1 MASDAV
7 PPLAIIGLS
16 FQFPGDATT
25 QDAFWNMLAE
35 GRCAS
40 SEFPA
45 DRMNIDG
52 HHNPNR
58 DKLHSVSCRGGHF
71 LTRDLAAFDAP
82 FFNISDTE
90 AKAMDPQQRLA
101 LETVY
106 RALENAGLPMNEVAG
121 SKTSVMAGSFCND
134 YHAIQTKDTLNI
146 PKTAT
151 MGSSQSMIANRIS
164 WFFDLQGPSA
174 TVDTACSSSLMAV
187 DLACQS
193 LWSGNATMGIALGC
207 NVILAPEMT
216 IGLDNLGLLSRDS
229 RCYSF
234 DNRANGYARG
244 EGIGA
249 VIIKRLDNAVA
260 AGDTV
265 RAVIRSSSSN
275 QDGKTPGILQPSKDA
290 QVRLIRDTYR
300 KAGLDMRATRYFEA
314 HGTGTPVGDP
324 IETRAIGS
332 AFQGYRSSDDPLYV
346 GSVKSNIGHLE
357 GASGIAGLIKAV
369 LILEKGIIPPNS
381 SNLQTLN
388 PQIDEQYL
396 NLKILTHAISW
407 PSPGLRRAS
416 VNSFGFGGANSH
428 VILDDAYNTFCMHG
442 IEDGRHQTVIE
453 PSLLHDAKIPVQA
466 DGHPENGTDPPSRLR
481 NGIVVP
487 TSERAVLVW
496 SAADE
501 AGIKRLAN
509 SWRQYVADTEAMDRP
524 TVATIQDLA
533 FTLCA
538 RRSRLTWRAFAVAKP
553 AEDLHVTMDKISA
566 AICSKPNPH
575 LAFVFTG
582 QGAQWHAMGRE
593 LIDRYDAF
601 KDSLLDSSNYLK
613 RLGCAWDV
621 LDEMQRDE
629 VDSRVNDPTFGQPLC
644 TALQIALV
652 ELLQSWNLRP
662 DAVVGH
668 SSGEIA
674 AAYCA
679 GAITKGSAL
688 KIAYF
693 RGFLTGI
700 LGKYR
705 TMTPGAL
712 AAMEAMKHGDKCQDC
727 VTSKVPFDISCFER
741 FQKAI
746 PEEGGA
752 KGEYCKRS
760 LAWQLT
766 RHLTSGM
773 HGAMLAVGMSSRE
786 VQKYLESVASHF
798 RELKLEVACINSPTS
813 VTISGQASQIDFLQ
827 QILVENKVF
836 ARKLAVNVA
845 YHSSQMKEIAGIYQ
859 KLLAELE
866 RPAKAK
872 KPPVMV
878 SSVSGTWISE
888 EELSKPEYWVRNLVS
903 PVLFDDTLSKLCT
916 QPTTSTRRFD
926 GSHRR
931 NVAPDH
937 LLEIGPHSAL
947 QGPCG
952 DILKAVGKHDQITYI
967 PLLRRGRSAVDCM
980 MHGAG
985 RLHCSGYPID
995 LLSVNNGGEPEPQH
1009 NSRVLVNL
1017 PEYPFN
1023 HSKTYWFESRISKS
1037 YRFRRFGHMELLG
1050 VPDPD
1055 GNPMEAR
1062 WRNIIRLSEMPWAGD
1077 HKINNS
1083 ILYPGAG
1090 MLVMAIEAVKQ
1101 LADQSRGIT
1110 GFDIK
1115 DVVFSSALQIP
1126 SHADGVE
1133 VSVYLKRVGNANKD
1147 ATGWFEYRVCT
1158 YNNESWIENSS
1169 GSIQAHYESDVQTPN
1184 ISDGEEAKWQA
1195 SLVEN
1200 GQRASEQCA
1209 SHEDSGRFYEGLR
1222 NCGYYYGS
1230 MFRVIEG
1237 NVSKQYDGKAMIAE
1251 VKVFKPDCTT
1261 GSEVYPAHTIHPT
1274 TLDGVVQMMAALA
1287 TDAGQRTI
1295 PVSVPTSITRLWIS
1309 NTGRLSY
1316 PSAELIKVYA
1326 TSVQSALGSTQYTMT
1341 AFDRNVSKA
1350 LLNLEGLKVTS
1361 IASPENVSP
1370 SDQFKADNLCH
1381 HVEYKP
1387 DTDLLTNHGFLTAF
1401 GKKELQV
1408 QGPAQ
1413 HLRDME
1419 FLIATCINKYADP
1432 LSEMDKSS
1440 LPPYTILYTE
1450 WILERKRLLELD
1462 VSDFGSIEWRHH
1474 MDDEAY
1480 VTEVHRRVESA
1491 SKRGLLVSTLCKN
1504 LMEILNDPLPHLF
1517 KDNLLTDVYSE
1528 MLYGLPAATA
1538 LARYIDA
1545 LAHKNPRMNILEIGA
1560 GTGAMTELCI
1570 KALASPDIENA
1581 SRYAN
1586 WDFTDISSSF
1596 FPDAVNRF
1604 ETEKRRLNFRVLD
1617 IEQDPETQGF
1627 DSGSYDLV
1635 VAFLVLH
1642 ATADLATSL
1651 KNVRKLLKTG
1661 GKLLLFEITHPD
1673 PVRASFVFGLFE
1685 GWWRYDYVDTSCH
1698 EATLIVASA
1707 VSSGPN
1713 AEATRTDM
1721 ALAKPS
1727 APFTQKEVG
1736 IVLNTANPRQV
1747 ELANMLSELLDQTG
1761 VSAVKRGLEDI
1772 KKRDLSSGVLDI
1784 SLLDFDFPFTYNM
1797 KAEEYEGLQ
1806 RLITTTTNLIWVDS
1820 GGGHEPS
1827 PQFRLVDEESTI
1839 LHQAGQIAKVFEAV
1853 TSEATD
1859 VDTEYRVID
1868 GVIHIGRL
1876 VAARGIS
1883 QTIARMKL
1891 PQQRELRAYGAGPPL
1906 RLEVGTPGLLH
1917 TLQFVEDKSLRDPLK
1932 PDEVEIQVKA
1942 VGLNFRDVLIALGRL
1957 ESDTL
1962 GAEFAGVVV
1971 RVGSQCQR
1979 FKAGDRVVVF
1989 HPSRYANYVR
1999 VRENMSIV
2007 KIADETVPM
2016 SFVTAAAI
2024 PVAFTTAWITLTRLA
2039 RLQAGESVLI
2049 HSGAGGTGQAA
2060 IQVAMYCGAKIF
2072 TTVSTEE
2079 KKQFLMERYNIPG
2092 NHIFSSR
2099 NTLFAKGIKRL
2110 TGDRG
2115 VDVVLNSLAGEMLIA
2130 SWECIGPFGR
2140 FIEIGKND
2148 ILTNTKLPMLH
2159 FEKNVTF
2166 TAVDLA
2172 EMAFDRPQL
2181 IQQALTDNVFKLI
2194 EAGNLKIPQPL
2205 QAFGVGDLEQALRH
2219 LQSGR
2224 NSGKV
2229 VVELRNDEQVMTLLD
2244 TTPSF
2249 AFEPNATYVIAGG
2262 LGGLGRSIASWFVER
2277 GARNLILLSR
2287 SGQNNEHARELVASL
2302 ERQGAR
2308 VVTPMCDITD
2318 QASLKVVLNV
2328 CRQLM
2333 PPIQGCVQASMVVK
2347 SGNFESLDY
2356 DSWKACTAPKAQG
2369 SWNLHELLPRGM
2381 DFFVML
2387 SSISGICGP
2396 LTDASYAAG
2405 NTFLDGLAR
2414 YRVSQGEN
2422 AVSLD
2427 LGLFLSAGYFRE
2439 NPDKR
2444 NLFLAN
2450 TVWDEIS
2457 EADLHGLL
2465 DIYCNQ
2471 KSSSPLQSQVVVG
2484 ITPRTA
2490 ETGRAKAD
2498 WMKRSFFRHLSTL
2511 LETPAEGQ
2519 SASAS
2524 ASASGDGSSNLA
2536 ARFAAARTTSEAVE
2550 IALQATREKVAIMLS
2565 VPVNE
2570 IDVDK
2575 AIHQY
2580 GVDSLAAVELRNWF
2594 SRELQAEIAV
2604 FDILGGASIA
2614 SVVRLA
2620 VGRVGGVGGGA
2631 KGANEVYTL
2640 PASSINNLYKN
2651 KQNNNPPTYKHI
2663 ASTNPIPPLQKSPIN
2678 PSPKTKSPTMPKPK
2692 VLHLGDP
2699 IKYNHDL
2706 YARFAATFDVI
2717 RPPTAERARP
2727 EFKRALQERR
2737 WGSFDAI
2744 LRPFWNTGGEMGNWD
2759 EELIALLPESVKII
2773 ASAGAGYDWVD
2784 VECLA
2789 RYGITY
2795 CNGAAASSESVADAT
2810 LFLLLSVFRNLRWS
2824 HAAAHSLS
2832 PVAFQDAHTYSPLT
2846 ARNPSTQ
2853 TLGIIGLGAIGLTIA
2868 RKASAAFPGIRI
2880 VYHDLVRKAPE
2891 VEGSINATFS
2901 ETLDGVLGE
2910 ADCVV
2915 LATPFAGRTL
2925 IDAATLQKFKKGGR
2939 LVNIARGGL
2948 VDEEALVQALE
2959 EGRISAVG
2967 MDVHAREPAVHPR
2980 LAQDRR
2986 VMMLSHN
2993 AGGTMDTHVGF
3004 ERLAMENVL
3013 GFLLRGKALTPV
3025 NAHLIGDGGGKKVR
3039 SLL

>member
-1 MASDAV
+1 MASNVV

-25 QDAFWNMLAE
+25 QDAFWNMLVE
-35 GRCAS
+35 GRCVS

-52 HHNPNR
+52 HHNTNR

-121 SKTSVMAGSFCND
+121 SKTSVIAGSFCND
-134 YHAIQTKDTLNI
+134 YHAIQTKETLNL

-193 LWSGNATMGIALGC
+193 LWSGDATMGIALGC

-234 DNRANGYARG
+234 DNHANGYARG
-244 EGIGA
+244 EGVGA
-249 VIIKRLDNAVA
+249 VIIKRLDESIA

-265 RAVIRSSSSN
+265 RAVIRSSGSN

-300 KAGLDMRATRYFEA
+300 KAGLDMRSTRYFEA

-381 SNLQTLN
+381 GNLQTLN

-396 NLKILTHAISW
+396 NLKILRHAISW

-428 VILDDAYNTFCMHG
+428 VVLDDAYNTFCMHG
-442 IEDGRHQTVIE
+442 IEDGRHQTAIE
-453 PSLLHDAKIPVQA
+453 PPLLHDEEHLLQA
-466 DGHPENGTDPPSRLR
+466 NGQTENGTDSSNTQR
-481 NGIVVP
+481 NVIVIP
-487 TSERAVLVW
+487 TSECAVLVW
-496 SAADE
+496 SVADE
-501 AGIKRLAN
+501 AGIKRLTQ
-509 SWRQYVADTEAMDRP
+509 SWRQYVAATEAMNRP
-524 TVATIQDLA
+524 TVAGIQDLA

-538 RRSRLTWRAFAVAKP
+538 RRSELTWRAFVVAKP
-553 AEDLHVTMDKISA
+553 AEDLHVAMERISTA
-566 AICSKPNPH
+566 TCSKPNPH
-575 LAFVFTG
+575 LAFIFTG
-582 QGAQWHAMGRE
+582 QGAQWYAMGRE
-593 LIDRYDAF
+593 LINRYDVF
-601 KDSLLDSSNYLK
+601 KTSLIDSGNYLK
-613 RLGCAWDV
+613 GLGCAWDV
-621 LDEMQRDE
+621 LDELQRDE

-652 ELLQSWNLRP
+652 ELLQSWGLRP
-662 DAVVGH
+662 GAVVGH

-688 KIAYF
+688 KIVYY

-700 LGKYR
+700 LGKH
-705 TMTPGAL
+705 L
-712 AAMEAMKHGDKCQDC
+712 A
-727 VTSKVPFDISCFER
+727 
-741 FQKAI
+741 
-746 PEEGGA
+746 
-752 KGEYCKRS
+752 
-760 LAWQLT
+760 
-766 RHLTSGM
+766 SGM
-773 HGAMLAVGMSSRE
+773 NGAMLAVGISSRE
-786 VQKYLESVASHF
+786 VQQYLQSVASHF

-813 VTISGQASQIDFLQ
+813 VTISGKASQIDFLH
-827 QILVENKVF
+827 QILVEKKVF

-859 KLLAELE
+859 ELLAELE

-872 KPPVMV
+872 KPPVMI
-878 SSVSGTWISE
+878 SSVTGAWISE

-903 PVLFDDTLSKLCT
+903 PVLFDDAVSKLCS
-916 QPTTSTRRFD
+916 QSTTSTRRFD

-967 PLLRRGRSAVDCM
+967 PLLRRGRSAVDCV

-995 LLSVNNGGEPEPQH
+995 LLSVNNGGELEPQH
-1009 NSRVLVNL
+1009 NRRVLVNL

-1023 HSKTYWFESRISKS
+1023 HSKTYWFESRISKG
-1037 YRFRRFGHMELLG
+1037 YRFRRFGHTELLG

-1055 GNPMEAR
+1055 GNPMEAS
-1062 WRNIIRLSEMPWAGD
+1062 WRNIIRLSEMPWVED

-1090 MLVMAIEAVKQ
+1090 MVVMAIEAVKQ
-1101 LADQSRGIT
+1101 LADQSRGIA

-1115 DVVFSSALQIP
+1115 GVVFSSALQIP
-1126 SHADGVE
+1126 SHADG
-1133 VSVYLKRVGNANKD
+1133 D

-1200 GQRASEQCA
+1200 CQRASEQCA
-1209 SHEDSGRFYEGLR
+1209 SHEDSSRFYDGLR

-1237 NVSKQYDGKAMIAE
+1237 NVSRLNDEKAMIAE

-1261 GSEVYPAHTIHPT
+1261 GSEVYPVHTIHPT

-1295 PVSVPTSITRLWIS
+1295 PVSVPTSIIRLWIS
-1309 NTGRLSY
+1309 NTGGLSY

-1341 AFDRNVSKA
+1341 AYDRNVSKV

-1401 GKKELQV
+1401 GRKELQV
-1408 QGPAQ
+1408 QGPVQ

-1440 LPPYTILYTE
+1440 LPPHTIFYIE

-1480 VTEVHRRVESA
+1480 VAEVYKRVESV

-1504 LMEILNDPLPHLF
+1504 LLEILNDPLPHLF

-1538 LARYIDA
+1538 LARYIEA

-1570 KALASPDIENA
+1570 KALATPDMENA
-1581 SRYAN
+1581 PRYAQ

-1604 ETEKRRLNFRVLD
+1604 ETEKRRMNFRVLD

-1627 DSGSYDLV
+1627 GSGSYDLV

-1642 ATADLATSL
+1642 ATADLTTSL
-1651 KNVRKLLKTG
+1651 KNVRKLLKAG

-1673 PVRASFVFGLFE
+1673 PGRASFVFGLFE
-1685 GWWRYDYVDTSCH
+1685 GWWRSSEAYRQSHPCVDVNRWETLLKDSGFSGCELAIDDYVDTSCH
-1698 EATLIVASA
+1698 EGTLIVASA
-1707 VSSGPN
+1707 VSP
-1713 AEATRTDM
+1713 
-1721 ALAKPS
+1721 PS
-1727 APFTQKEVG
+1727 APITQKEVN

-1747 ELANMLSELLDQTG
+1747 ELADMLSELLDQTG
-1761 VSAVKRGLEDI
+1761 VSAVKGGLEDI
-1772 KKRDLSSGVLDI
+1772 KKRDLSSGNLDI
-1784 SLLDFDFPFTYNM
+1784 SLLDYGFPFTYNM
-1797 KAEEYEGLQ
+1797 EAEEYEGLQ
-1806 RLITTTTNLIWVDS
+1806 QLITTTTNLIWVDS
-1820 GGGHEPS
+1820 GGGLEPS
-1827 PQFRLVDEESTI
+1827 PQFRLVDGLFRVLARELSRAKITTLSVEESTV
-1839 LHQAGQIAKVFEAV
+1839 LHQAEQIAKIFKTV

-1883 QTIARMKL
+1883 QTIAKMKL

-1917 TLQFVEDKSLRDPLK
+1917 TLQFVEDRSLHDPLK
-1932 PDEVEIQVKA
+1932 PDEVEVQVKA
-1942 VGLNFRDVLIALGRL
+1942 VSLNFRDVLIALGRL

-1962 GAEFAGVVV
+1962 GAEFAGTVV

-1979 FKAGDRVVVF
+1979 FKAGDRVVAF

-1999 VRENMSIV
+1999 VRENMSVV

-2024 PVAFTTAWITLTRLA
+2024 PVAFATAWITLTRLA

-2060 IQVAMYCGAKIF
+2060 IQVAMYCGAKVF

-2079 KKQFLMERYNIPG
+2079 KKRFLMERYYISED
-2092 NHIFSSR
+2092 HIFSSR
-2099 NTLFAKGIKRL
+2099 NKLFAKGIKRL
-2110 TGDRG
+2110 TGGRG
-2115 VDVVLNSLAGEMLIA
+2115 VDAVLNSLAGEMLIA
-2130 SWECIGPFGR
+2130 SWECIAPFGR

-2148 ILTNTKLPMLH
+2148 ILTNTKLPMLQ

-2181 IQQALTDNVFKLI
+2181 IQQALTDDVFKLI
-2194 EAGNLKIPQPL
+2194 KAGDLETPQPL
-2205 QAFGVGDLEQALRH
+2205 QVFGVGDLEQALRH

-2229 VVELRNDEQVMTLLD
+2229 VVELRDDEQVMTFLD

-2277 GARNLILLSR
+2277 GARNLVLLSR
-2287 SGQNNEHARELVASL
+2287 SGQKNENARELVASL
-2302 ERQGAR
+2302 EGQGAR

-2318 QASLKVVLNV
+2318 RASLRVVLDV

-2333 PPIQGCVQASMVVK
+2333 PPIKGCVQASMVVR

-2356 DSWKACTAPKAQG
+2356 ESWKACTAPKAQG

-2414 YRVSQGEN
+2414 YRVSQGEH

-2427 LGLFLSAGYFRE
+2427 LGLFLSAGYFHE

-2444 NLFLAN
+2444 DLFLAN

-2471 KSSSPLQSQVVVG
+2471 KSSSPLQSQVAVG

-2498 WMKRSFFRHLSTL
+2498 WMKRPFFRHLSTL
-2511 LETPAEGQ
+2511 LETPVEGQ

-2524 ASASGDGSSNLA
+2524 ASASGHGSSNLA

-2550 IALQATREKVAIMLS
+2550 VALQATREKVAIMLS
-2565 VPVNE
+2565 VPVDE

-2620 VGRVGGVGGGA
+2620 AGRVGGVGGGVQ
-2631 KGANEVYTL
+2631 G
-2640 PASSINNLYKN
+2640 
-2651 KQNNNPPTYKHI
+2651 
-2663 ASTNPIPPLQKSPIN
+2663 AST
-2678 PSPKTKSPTMPKPK
+2678 
-2692 VLHLGDP
+2692 
-2699 IKYNHDL
+2699 
-2706 YARFAATFDVI
+2706 
-2717 RPPTAERARP
+2717 
-2727 EFKRALQERR
+2727 
-2737 WGSFDAI
+2737 
-2744 LRPFWNTGGEMGNWD
+2744 
-2759 EELIALLPESVKII
+2759 
-2773 ASAGAGYDWVD
+2773 
-2784 VECLA
+2784 
-2789 RYGITY
+2789 
-2795 CNGAAASSESVADAT
+2795 ADA
-2810 LFLLLSVFRNLRWS
+2810 V
-2824 HAAAHSLS
+2824 
-2832 PVAFQDAHTYSPLT
+2832 
-2846 ARNPSTQ
+2846 
-2853 TLGIIGLGAIGLTIA
+2853 
-2868 RKASAAFPGIRI
+2868 
-2880 VYHDLVRKAPE
+2880 
-2891 VEGSINATFS
+2891 
-2901 ETLDGVLGE
+2901 
-2910 ADCVV
+2910 
-2915 LATPFAGRTL
+2915 
-2925 IDAATLQKFKKGGR
+2925 
-2939 LVNIARGGL
+2939 
-2948 VDEEALVQALE
+2948 
-2959 EGRISAVG
+2959 
-2967 MDVHAREPAVHPR
+2967 
-2980 LAQDRR
+2980 
-2986 VMMLSHN
+2986 
-2993 AGGTMDTHVGF
+2993 
-3004 ERLAMENVL
+3004 
-3013 GFLLRGKALTPV
+3013 
-3025 NAHLIGDGGGKKVR
+3025 
-3039 SLL
+3039 

>member
-1 MASDAV
+1 MASDTV

-16 FQFPGDATT
+16 FQFPGDATN
-25 QDAFWNMLAE
+25 QDAFWDMLVQ

-40 SEFPA
+40 TEFPA

-58 DKLHSVSCRGGHF
+58 DKLYSMCCRGGHF

-82 FFNISDTE
+82 FFNISDAE

-106 RALENAGLPMNEVAG
+106 RALENAGLPMDEVAG

-134 YHAIQTKDTLNI
+134 YHAIQTKDTLNL

-164 WFFDLQGPSA
+164 WFFDLRGPSA

-244 EGIGA
+244 EGVGA
-249 VIIKRLDNAVA
+249 VIIKRLDDAVA

-300 KAGLDMRATRYFEA
+300 KAGLDMRSTRYFEA

-332 AFQGYRSSDDPLYV
+332 AFQSYRSSDDPLYV

-357 GASGIAGLIKAV
+357 GASGIAGLIKTV
-369 LILEKGIIPPNS
+369 LILEKGIVPPNS

-396 NLKILTHAISW
+396 NLKILSQAISW

-428 VILDDAYNTFCMHG
+428 VVLDDAYNTFHMHG
-442 IEDGRHQTVIE
+442 IKDGRHQTVIE
-453 PSLLHDAKIPVQA
+453 PPLLNDSEDSFQA
-466 DGHPENGTDPPSRLR
+466 TGHLENNLKSAGPQRNGTFSPK
-481 NGIVVP
+481 
-487 TSERAVLVW
+487 SESALLVW

-501 AGIKRLAN
+501 AGIERLAS
-509 SWRQYVADTEAMDRP
+509 SWRQYVATTEAMNCP
-524 TVATIQDLA
+524 TVTRIQDLA

-538 RRSRLTWRAFAVAKP
+538 RRSQLAWRAFAVAKP
-553 AEDLHVTMDKISA
+553 SEDLQVTTERLSP
-566 AICSKPNPH
+566 AICAKANSR

-593 LIDRYDAF
+593 LIDQYDVF
-601 KDSLLDSSNYLK
+601 RNSLIDSGNYLK
-613 RLGCAWDV
+613 TLGCAWDV
-621 LDEMQRDE
+621 SDEMQRDE
-629 VDSRVNDPTFGQPLC
+629 VDSRVNNPTFGQPLC

-652 ELLQSWNLRP
+652 ELLQSWHIKPN
-662 DAVVGH
+662 AVVGH

-693 RGFLTGI
+693 RGFLNGI

-712 AAMEAMKHGDKCQDC
+712 AAMRAMEQ
-727 VTSKVPFDISCFER
+727 
-741 FQKAI
+741 
-746 PEEGGA
+746 
-752 KGEYCKRS
+752 
-760 LAWQLT
+760 
-766 RHLTSGM
+766 
-773 HGAMLAVGMSSRE
+773 
-786 VQKYLESVASHF
+786 VQKYLESVASQF
-798 RELKLEVACINSPTS
+798 GELKLDIACINSPTS
-813 VTISGQASQIDFLQ
+813 VTMSGEASQIDFLY
-827 QILVENKVF
+827 QILIEKKVF

-845 YHSSQMKEIAGIYQ
+845 YHSFQMKEIAGIYQ
-859 KLLAELE
+859 ELLAGLKQ
-866 RPAKAK
+866 PAKAK

-878 SSVSGTWISE
+878 SSVTGTWISE

-903 PVLFDDTLSKLCT
+903 PVLFDDALSRLCS
-916 QPTTSTRRFD
+916 QSTTSTRRFD

-967 PLLRRGRSAVDCM
+967 PLLRRGRSAVDCI

-995 LLSVNNGGEPEPQH
+995 LLSVNNGREPRPEH
-1009 NSRVLVNL
+1009 NPRVLIDL

-1023 HSKTYWFESRISKS
+1023 HSKTYWVESRISKG
-1037 YRFRRFGHMELLG
+1037 YRFRQFSHTELLG

-1055 GNPMEAR
+1055 GNPMEAI
-1062 WRNIIRLSEMPWAGD
+1062 WRNIIRLSEMPWVED
-1077 HKINNS
+1077 HKVNSS

-1090 MLVMAIEAVKQ
+1090 MVVMAIEAVKQ
-1101 LADQSRGIT
+1101 LADQSRGIA

-1115 DVVFSSALQIP
+1115 DVVFTSALQIP
-1126 SHADGVE
+1126 SHADG
-1133 VSVYLKRVGNANKD
+1133 D
-1147 ATGWFEYRVCT
+1147 ATGWFEYRVCM

-1169 GSIQAHYESDVQTPN
+1169 GSIQAHYESDVQVPN
-1184 ISDGEEAKWQA
+1184 ISHGEEAKWQA
-1195 SLVEN
+1195 SLVKN
-1200 GQRASEQCA
+1200 CQRALEQCA
-1209 SHEDSGRFYEGLR
+1209 SHEDSGRFYEGLH
-1222 NCGYYYGS
+1222 NCGYHYGS
-1230 MFRVIEG
+1230 AFRVIEG
-1237 NVSKQYDGKAMIAE
+1237 SISKQDEERAMVSR
-1251 VKVFKPDCTT
+1251 VKVFRPDRTA

-1274 TLDGVVQMMAALA
+1274 TLDGVIQMMAALA

-1295 PVSVPTSITRLWIS
+1295 PMSVPTSITRLWIS
-1309 NTGRLSY
+1309 NTGGLSY
-1316 PSAELIKVYA
+1316 PSAEVINVYA
-1326 TSVQSALGSTQYTMT
+1326 TSVQSALGSTQYKMT
-1341 AFDRNVSKA
+1341 AYDRNVFKA
-1350 LLNLEGLKVTS
+1350 LLTLEGLKVTS
-1361 IASPENVSP
+1361 IASPETAAP
-1370 SDQFKADNLCH
+1370 SDQFKANNLCH

-1387 DTDLLTNHGFLTAF
+1387 DTDLLTNHGFSTAF
-1401 GKKELQV
+1401 GRKELQV
-1408 QGPAQ
+1408 PGPVQ

-1419 FLIATCINKYADP
+1419 FLIATCISKYADP
-1432 LSEMDKSS
+1432 LTEMDKIS
-1440 LPPYTILYTE
+1440 LPPHTILYIE

-1462 VSDFGSIEWRHH
+1462 VSEFGSIEWRHL
-1474 MDDEAY
+1474 MDDEVY
-1480 VTEVHRRVESA
+1480 VTEVHKRVESD
-1491 SKRGLLVSTLCKN
+1491 SKRGLLVSILCKN
-1504 LMEILNDPLPHLF
+1504 LMEILDDPLSHLF

-1538 LARYIDA
+1538 LTRYIDA

-1570 KALASPDIENA
+1570 KALASPDTDNA
-1581 SRYAN
+1581 PRYSQ

-1604 ETEKRRLNFRVLD
+1604 KTEKRRMNFRVLD

-1627 DSGSYDLV
+1627 GSGSYDLV

-1642 ATADLATSL
+1642 ATADLAVSL
-1651 KNVRKLLKTG
+1651 RNVRKLLKVG
-1661 GKLLLFEITHPD
+1661 GKLMLFEITHPD

-1685 GWWRYDYVDTSCH
+1685 GWWRGKESYRQSHPCVDVNRWESLLKESGFSGCELAIDDYVESSCH
-1698 EATLIVASA
+1698 EGALIVASA
-1707 VSSGPN
+1707 VPSVTN
-1713 AEATRTDM
+1713 AEATRTNM
-1721 ALAKPS
+1721 ARAKPS
-1727 APFTQKEVG
+1727 APFTQKEVN
-1736 IVLNTANPRQV
+1736 IILNTANPRQV
-1747 ELANMLSELLDQTG
+1747 ALAEILSELLDQTR
-1761 VSAVKRGLEDI
+1761 VLHAVKRGLEDI
-1772 KKRDLSSGVLDI
+1772 KKRDLSFGILDI

-1797 KAEEYEGLQ
+1797 EAEEYEGLQ

-1820 GGGHEPS
+1820 GGGREPS
-1827 PQFRLVDEESTI
+1827 PQFRLVDGLFRVLARELSRAKITTLSLENSTI
-1839 LHQAGQIAKVFEAV
+1839 LHQAEQITKIFETV
-1853 TSEATD
+1853 TAEATD

-1876 VAARGIS
+1876 VAAQAIS
-1883 QTIARMKL
+1883 QTIAKMKL
-1891 PQQRELRAYGAGPPL
+1891 PQQRELRAYGVDRPL
-1906 RLEVGTPGLLH
+1906 RLEIGTPGLLH
-1917 TLQFVEDKSLRDPLK
+1917 TLQFVEDRYLHGPLK
-1932 PDEVEIQVKA
+1932 PDEVEVQVKA

-1962 GAEFAGVVV
+1962 GAEFAGIVV
-1971 RVGSQCQR
+1971 RVGAQCQR
-1979 FKAGDRVVVF
+1979 FKAGDRVAVF

-1999 VRENMSIV
+1999 VRESMSIV
-2007 KIADETVPM
+2007 KIADGAMPM

-2024 PVAFTTAWITLTRLA
+2024 PVAFTTAWITMTRLA

-2060 IQVAMYCGAKIF
+2060 IQVAKHWGARIF

-2079 KKQFLMERYNIPG
+2079 KKRFLMEHYQIQPD
-2092 NHIFSSR
+2092 HIFSSR

-2110 TGDRG
+2110 TGGRG

-2130 SWECIGPFGR
+2130 SWECIAPFGR

-2148 ILTNTKLPMLH
+2148 ILTNTKLPMLQ
-2159 FEKNVTF
+2159 FENNVSF

-2181 IQQALTDNVFKLI
+2181 IQQALTDDVFELIKAGKLD
-2194 EAGNLKIPQPL
+2194 IPQPL
-2205 QAFGVGDLEQALRH
+2205 QVFGVGDLERALRH

-2224 NSGKV
+2224 SSGKV
-2229 VVELRNDEQVMTLLD
+2229 VVELRDDEQVMTLLD
-2244 TTPSF
+2244 TAPCF

-2262 LGGLGRSIASWFVER
+2262 LGGIGRSIASWFVKR
-2277 GARNLILLSR
+2277 GARNLVLLSR
-2287 SGQNNEHARELVASL
+2287 SGPKNEHARALVARL
-2302 ERQGAR
+2302 ERQGAQ

-2318 QASLKVVLNV
+2318 RESLKVFLAG
-2328 CRQLM
+2328 CRQVM
-2333 PPIQGCVQASMVVK
+2333 PPIKGCVQASMVVK
-2347 SGNFESLDY
+2347 SGNFEGLDH
-2356 DSWKACTAPKAQG
+2356 DSWKASTAPKAQG

-2381 DFFVML
+2381 DFFIML

-2414 YRVSQGEN
+2414 YRVSQGEK

-2427 LGLFLSAGYFRE
+2427 LGLFLSAGYFHE

-2444 NLFLAN
+2444 DLFLAN

-2457 EADLHGLL
+2457 EADLHAIL
-2465 DIYCNQ
+2465 DIYCSQ
-2471 KSSSPLQSQVVVG
+2471 KTSSPLQSQLVVG
-2484 ITPRTA
+2484 ITPRSA

-2498 WMKRSFFRHLSTL
+2498 WMKRPFFRHLSTL
-2511 LETPAEGQ
+2511 LETTAEGG

-2524 ASASGDGSSNLA
+2524 ASSGNISSNLA

-2550 IALQATREKVAIMLS
+2550 VALQATREKVAIMLS
-2565 VPVNE
+2565 VPVDE

-2620 VGRVGGVGGGA
+2620 VGRVGGGVKDVG
-2631 KGANEVYTL
+2631 
-2640 PASSINNLYKN
+2640 
-2651 KQNNNPPTYKHI
+2651 
-2663 ASTNPIPPLQKSPIN
+2663 
-2678 PSPKTKSPTMPKPK
+2678 
-2692 VLHLGDP
+2692 
-2699 IKYNHDL
+2699 
-2706 YARFAATFDVI
+2706 
-2717 RPPTAERARP
+2717 
-2727 EFKRALQERR
+2727 
-2737 WGSFDAI
+2737 
-2744 LRPFWNTGGEMGNWD
+2744 
-2759 EELIALLPESVKII
+2759 
-2773 ASAGAGYDWVD
+2773 
-2784 VECLA
+2784 
-2789 RYGITY
+2789 
-2795 CNGAAASSESVADAT
+2795 
-2810 LFLLLSVFRNLRWS
+2810 
-2824 HAAAHSLS
+2824 
-2832 PVAFQDAHTYSPLT
+2832 
-2846 ARNPSTQ
+2846 
-2853 TLGIIGLGAIGLTIA
+2853 
-2868 RKASAAFPGIRI
+2868 
-2880 VYHDLVRKAPE
+2880 
-2891 VEGSINATFS
+2891 
-2901 ETLDGVLGE
+2901 
-2910 ADCVV
+2910 
-2915 LATPFAGRTL
+2915 
-2925 IDAATLQKFKKGGR
+2925 
-2939 LVNIARGGL
+2939 
-2948 VDEEALVQALE
+2948 
-2959 EGRISAVG
+2959 AV
-2967 MDVHAREPAVHPR
+2967 
-2980 LAQDRR
+2980 
-2986 VMMLSHN
+2986 
-2993 AGGTMDTHVGF
+2993 
-3004 ERLAMENVL
+3004 
-3013 GFLLRGKALTPV
+3013 
-3025 NAHLIGDGGGKKVR
+3025 
-3039 SLL
+3039 